1 MRWNKNKLGCVLL
14 VLLATGLIRVVVV
27 LHEALADTLPP
38 CALNKTLQLQLR
50 VDELKRYSD
59 TDWTGSFVV
68 LPSVELMCQ
77 PLVDTKLR
85 LSLRHPQPL
94 ILGQILNAQVKLKP
108 LWGSL
113 NVAGFDYRRWLAAK
127 GYKATGYIQQANP
140 LETPAVAS
148 ITDRVRKRLIESDLK
163 QASGLL
169 ALAVGDQEGLT
180 TAHWA
185 RLRKTGTVHLF
196 VISGL
201 HVALVGGW
209 LYLLLLTPLRV
220 VAALATKPMPV
231 QKIA

>member
-1 MRWNKNKLGCVLL
+1 VRWNKNKLGCVLL

-94 ILGQILNAQVKLKP
+94 ILGQILNA
-108 LWGSL
+108 
-113 NVAGFDYRRWLAAK
+113 
-127 GYKATGYIQQANP
+127 
-140 LETPAVAS
+140 
-148 ITDRVRKRLIESDLK
+148 
-163 QASGLL
+163 
-169 ALAVGDQEGLT
+169 
-180 TAHWA
+180 
-185 RLRKTGTVHLF
+185 
-196 VISGL
+196 
-201 HVALVGGW
+201 
-209 LYLLLLTPLRV
+209 
-220 VAALATKPMPV
+220 
-231 QKIA
+231 